1 LKDLRPYRETLFINH
16 LSIVK
21 TSKLRLTHDPGSR
34 IGPRQKYISKS
45 WHILGDEKVFAKH
58 HDLPRNSPQLHH
70 DLPSRN
76 TTKTQKPPAK
86 TTLDHKNFFSHAQ
99 PQNPSG

>member
-1 LKDLRPYRETLFINH
+1 MTQEISTEKFKKVGVFLATQKV
-16 LSIVK
+16 IV
-21 TSKLRLTHDPGSR
+21 DN
-34 IGPRQKYISKS
+34 
-45 WHILGDEKVFAKH
+45 

-76 TTKTQKPPAK
+76 TTKTQKPPQKPHSTTK
-86 TTLDHKNFFSHAQ
+86 TFFRNAQ